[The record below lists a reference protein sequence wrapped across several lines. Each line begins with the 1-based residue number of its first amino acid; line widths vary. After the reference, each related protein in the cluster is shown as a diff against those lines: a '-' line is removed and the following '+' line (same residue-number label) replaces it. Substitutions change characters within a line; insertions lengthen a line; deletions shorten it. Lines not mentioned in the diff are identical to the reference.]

1 MPKGSET
8 KSRGK
13 RNRARKRQ
21 YLQARGL
28 PRGFQAKR
36 MMQSLKRAAQEWKGT
51 IGSNKGRTVFQ
62 LLLTKGPLYS
72 YDVSDWGKR
81 IASVLVI
88 SQKDAEEMVNEARKL
103 KEAKVLLMESKDKAT
118 LEKIRERIT
127 SVDEVVPSH
136 ALEIRET

>member
-36 MMQSLKRAAQEWKGT
+36 MMQSLKRAAQEVKGT
-51 IGSNKGRTVFQ
+51 IGPSKGRTVFQ
-62 LLLTKGPLYS
+62 LMLTKGPMYS
-72 YDVSDWGKR
+72 YEESDWGKR
-81 IASVLVI
+81 IANTLEI
-88 SQKDAEEMVNEARKL
+88 SQEDAKIMVR
-103 KEAKVLLMESKDKAT
+103 EAKYGKIVLMKSEDKAT
-118 LEKIRERIT
+118 LEKIQYQLI
-127 SVDEVVPSH
+127 SGIFGGVSSD
-136 ALEIRET
+136 ALEIQEK

>member
-13 RNRARKRQ
+13 KNRARKRQ

-51 IGSNKGRTVFQ
+51 IGSSKGRTVFQ

-81 IASVLVI
+81 IASVLSI
-88 SQKDAEEMVNEARKL
+88 SQRDAEEMVNEARKL
-103 KEAKVLLMESKDKAT
+103 KEGKVLMKSEDKTT